1 VGIAFVV
8 LAMILFVAEIFIQS
22 NGVLGIGGAAA
33 LIAGGFLL
41 FDTSVSFLK
50 VSWPVVIVVA
60 VLALLFFMFVIMAV
74 ARARRRPV
82 AVGAETLVGAT
93 GVVVS
98 PVNPLGQVK
107 LRGETWKA
115 RAEGED
121 LSKDEKI
128 EVVRSEGLTLIVRR
142 ADQQDPKAREN
153 KTAGT

>member
-1 VGIAFVV
+1 MAVRKRKPAAHVV
-8 LAMILFVAEIFIQS
+8 
-22 NGVLGIGGAAA
+22 IGG
-33 LIAGGFLL
+33 
-41 FDTSVSFLK
+41 
-50 VSWPVVIVVA
+50 
-60 VLALLFFMFVIMAV
+60 
-74 ARARRRPV
+74 R
-82 AVGAETLVGAT
+82 
-93 GVVVS
+93 